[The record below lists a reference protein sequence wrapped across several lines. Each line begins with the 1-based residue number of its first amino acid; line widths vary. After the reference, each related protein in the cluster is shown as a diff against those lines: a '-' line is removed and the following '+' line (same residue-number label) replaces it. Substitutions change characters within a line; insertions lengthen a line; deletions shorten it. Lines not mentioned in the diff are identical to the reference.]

1 VTKGIA
7 EATGR
12 LLVVHWHP
20 GVRKG
25 LATWIRQVPQVE
37 LVGVASRCEEAL
49 DLAAELHPDLVLLG
63 YSTPYMGGIEATR
76 SLIAMH
82 GDTRVILI
90 GVSDGPKRKAE
101 AIESGATDYI
111 LLDTPPWEIA
121 ATLSRLVDEY
131 SR

>member
-1 VTKGIA
+1 MSKDVA

-20 GVRKG
+20 VVLKG
-25 LATWIRQVPQVE
+25 LAAWITHVPQVE

-49 DLAAELHPDLVLLG
+49 DIAAELRPDLVLLG
-63 YSTPYMGGIEATR
+63 YSTPEMGGIEATR
-76 SLIAMH
+76 RLIAMR
-82 GDTRVILI
+82 GDTRVVLI
-90 GVSDGPKRKAE
+90 GVSAGPERKA
-101 AIESGATDYI
+101 GAVDCGAMDYV

-121 ATLSRLVDEY
+121 ATLRRLVDEE